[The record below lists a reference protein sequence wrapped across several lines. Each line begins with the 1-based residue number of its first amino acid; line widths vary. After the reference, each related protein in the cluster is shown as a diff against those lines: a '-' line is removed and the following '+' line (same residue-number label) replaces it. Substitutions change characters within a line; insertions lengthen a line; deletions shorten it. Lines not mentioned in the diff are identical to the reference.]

1 MVKRIG
7 ALFAAFAIV
16 LSGCSMNGI
25 RTRVTQMP
33 NNTVRV
39 ELFYD
44 GETPDPSRPPVCC
57 VDIDLLNPDD
67 VQSCLAGE

>member
-1 MVKRIG
+1 MVKKIS
-7 ALFAAFAIV
+7 ALFVAFAIM
-16 LSGCSMNGI
+16 LSGCVGGGL

-33 NNTVRV
+33 NNKVRV

-57 VDIDLLNPDD
+57 VDINPLDSDD
-67 VQSCLAGE
+67 VQSCLGE